1 MSGVSE
7 FFLFHFTD
15 YTPDYTQ
22 LQNCLLIPIEKCPFW
37 GGGLKYFGLI
47 KNEQRNPSSARFEAK
62 TKFSRRIPLKN
73 RTREKLSINKAFLF
87 PSFAKLD
94 TRQQQQ
100 QRSPI
105 FFHFLFSPESG
116 MGKILIVNSFRL
128 LFVGHKR
135 RTMNGHTFSRKK
147 AH

>member
-94 TRQQQQ
+94 SSSSSVLQFF
-100 QRSPI
+100 SI
-105 FFHFLFSPESG
+105 FFFPQRVAWEKFSS
-116 MGKILIVNSFRL
+116 LI
-128 LFVGHKR
+128 LFVFYLLDIRDGL
-135 RTMNGHTFSRKK
+135 
-147 AH
+147 